1 MMTEQEIIQKINEVL
16 ADEFEADAST
26 ITPDAMLM
34 ETLELDSLDLVDVV
48 VLINKNFGVTLVGP
62 DFVGI
67 KTFQDFY
74 NLIIKKVNE

>member
-1 MMTEQEIIQKINEVL
+1 MKEQESMQKSNEGV
-16 ADEFEADAST
+16 ADGVEADAST
-26 ITPDAMLM
+26 ITPEAMLM
-34 ETLELDSLDLVDVV
+34 ETLELDSLDLVDIV
-48 VLINKNFGVTLVGP
+48 VLSNKNFGVTVVGP

>member
-1 MMTEQEIIQKINEVL
+1 M

-26 ITPDAMLM
+26 IAPEVSLM
-34 ETLELDSLDLVDVV
+34 ETLDLDSLDLVDVV
-48 VLINKNFGVTLVGP
+48 VLIDNNFGVTLVGT

-74 NLIIKKVNE
+74 DLIIKKVNEK